1 MVAYLVWCIWV
12 SILLKSCVV
21 VYIIYASSMAW
32 YPPLS
37 LTVCFLYI
45 LEHYVRAKYIIR
57 LLLAHNTMM
66 SKRVAAL
73 LVFAI
78 VCSPKVA
85 VHGHCTRAQKEAIII
100 DCAYYILRDKPG
112 GAPQPW
118 SRCCRTAREV
128 PGMDMDCIVKLLK
141 LQDQE
146 AFGKRIRDLEVL
158 CVVHSP
164 PHLLNII
171 TR

>member
-1 MVAYLVWCIWV
+1 M
-12 SILLKSCVV
+12 
-21 VYIIYASSMAW
+21 
-32 YPPLS
+32 P
-37 LTVCFLYI
+37 
-45 LEHYVRAKYIIR
+45 
-57 LLLAHNTMM
+57 
-66 SKRVAAL
+66 KRVAAL
-73 LVFAI
+73 LLVFAI
-78 VCSPKVA
+78 ICPPQVA

-118 SRCCRTAREV
+118 SRCCRTVREV

-141 LQDQE
+141 LVEQE

-164 PHLLNII
+164 PPPSSHHNHQVISINSALIHFILHLLLSSI
-171 TR
+171 

>member
-1 MVAYLVWCIWV
+1 
-12 SILLKSCVV
+12 
-21 VYIIYASSMAW
+21 
-32 YPPLS
+32 
-37 LTVCFLYI
+37 
-45 LEHYVRAKYIIR
+45 
-57 LLLAHNTMM
+57 MM

-141 LQDQE
+141 LKDQE
-146 AFGKRIRDLEVL
+146 AFGKRIRNLEVL

-164 PHLLNII
+164 PPPHLLNII

>member
-1 MVAYLVWCIWV
+1 
-12 SILLKSCVV
+12 
-21 VYIIYASSMAW
+21 
-32 YPPLS
+32 
-37 LTVCFLYI
+37 
-45 LEHYVRAKYIIR
+45 
-57 LLLAHNTMM
+57 
-66 SKRVAAL
+66 L

-78 VCSPKVA
+78 ISTPKVA

-100 DCAYYILRDKPG
+100 DCAYYILRDKLG

-141 LQDQE
+141 LKDQE
-146 AFGKRIRDLEVL
+146 AFGKRIRNLEVL

-164 PHLLNII
+164 PPPHLLNII
-171 TR
+171 TRSWCRGMRLSSLMEFDKGDISTFANKSIQSITFMTYV